1 MYVIFQSPI
10 IGISDYFANEGQG
23 HILKLYVFSSQI
35 FVFERILVTTDRNDG
50 HKGKTKKTKER
61 DPSKDE
67 DKSRGIK
74 LQRERDLA
82 LN

>member
-1 MYVIFQSPI
+1 MYIIFQI
-10 IGISDYFANEGQG
+10 AVIGISDYFANEGQG
-23 HILKLYVFSSQI
+23 RIIKLYVFSSQI
-35 FVFERILVTTDRNDG
+35 FVFERIPVTADRNDG

-67 DKSRGIK
+67 GKSRGIK
-74 LQRERDLA
+74 LWRERDLA